1 MLATVR
7 LQGSELLPMTF
18 GAKKTGGRLQAALAF
33 LVLLF
38 ASRAV
43 AFSLGLL
50 QRQAQGIYK
59 RDEMFRAA

>member
-1 MLATVR
+1 
-7 LQGSELLPMTF
+7 MTF